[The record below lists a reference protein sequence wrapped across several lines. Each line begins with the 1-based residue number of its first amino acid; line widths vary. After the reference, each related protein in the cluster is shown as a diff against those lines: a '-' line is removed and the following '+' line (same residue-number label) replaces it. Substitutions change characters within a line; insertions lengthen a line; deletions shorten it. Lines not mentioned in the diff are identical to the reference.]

1 MPNHTIN
8 EQQLLDKI
16 RRLPSD
22 KLREVEDFVNYLG
35 ETETREDKAFMRAVV
50 QGLADLEAGRS
61 VSLVEAKKRLGLA

>member
-1 MPNHTIN
+1 MPIHTIN

-22 KLREVEDFVNYLG
+22 KLKEVEDFVNYLG

-61 VSLVEAKKRLGLA
+61 VSLVEAKKRLGLT